1 VAFVCTYPVG
11 RNSVHSLFVSRF
23 NRTVAAWAVE
33 SGNRSRGKTA
43 KRTGSGSPASLLSGG
58 SGRLTRLVAGC
69 VLLEH
74 AEDTSRIAR
83 SAQGRSSAL
92 LHNAKGVFEM
102 RLRDTIRRAAEP
114 GIGDLACR
122 RPQRILSSAALAAGL
137 PNRDIGDRNWK
148 TYRMERD
155 CATGILSYTTVRP
168 QVHCKDLTTARVP
181 SHAQCTPL
189 PPAN

>member
-1 VAFVCTYPVG
+1 MATAESSHSSRTMDSPSFSCYPVRG
-11 RNSVHSLFVSRF
+11 ICDSLSRAAEWLLSARTLLDATVHSLFVSRF
-23 NRTVAAWAVE
+23 NETVAGWAVE
-33 SGNRSRGKTA
+33 SGNRSRGVCA

-58 SGRLTRLVAGC
+58 SGRLACLVAGC

-114 GIGDLACR
+114 GIGDLACGWR
-122 RPQRILSSAALAAGL
+122 QQILSSAALAAGL
-137 PNRDIGDRNWK
+137 PNRDIDDRNWK
-148 TYRMERD
+148 TYRMKRD
-155 CATGILSYTTVRP
+155 
-168 QVHCKDLTTARVP
+168 
-181 SHAQCTPL
+181 
-189 PPAN
+189 